1 LRSIVLNIAYA
12 KVFREKEVHNYV
24 KRTLSKM
31 KKSKRVKLNRF
42 LKQKVGRK
50 IIIRRIIEKKN
61 LEES

>member
-1 LRSIVLNIAYA
+1 MQKYL
-12 KVFREKEVHNYV
+12 EKKKFTIML

-50 IIIRRIIEKKN
+50 IIIRRIIEKKIWKKVKKWN
-61 LEES
+61 